1 MTAALLLLIF
11 LGFSV
16 LLFLKRITVML
27 ALPTMA
33 ILLAIVANVPGD
45 YIFTNI
51 LEEGPARLSPAIM
64 ATIFGGILAAFI
76 KNQGVA
82 EVLVRYAAE
91 LGGDHPLIV
100 GIILMFVTAL
110 LFTAVSGLGA
120 VVMVGTI
127 ILPAML
133 SIGMPPAAAGIV
145 MLLGLAMGG
154 TLNLVNWRLYMS
166 LLQIDQT
173 IVRGFMIR
181 MFAFYVV
188 AGLAYCVWALR
199 ASQLH
204 RFFALGAAVR
214 TPYRRMMPL
223 APIMPLILVLFFNW
237 SIEPA
242 FLVAIMFAVLASN
255 SEGEVAVYS
264 FLVMAGNLWMIQSPL
279 GDYYLA
285 HVGGESSVWRS
296 SLYGLFLLLPYLT
309 WAFGVLRW
317 SRKKRKSLRM
327 KWVVLVPLLPIVMLH
342 FMDVGFK
349 ISLIAGLLLAA
360 FITTRPRM
368 AQLLTKSMLEGIQ
381 TVAPALILILGIGML
396 MEAVAHP
403 NVMSA
408 LQRPLT
414 VLVPA
419 SPIPF
424 VLVFALLAPLAL
436 YRGPFN
442 LWGMGSA
449 IAVILTASKLL
460 GSAAIMGALV
470 SLGAM
475 QLICDS
481 TNTHNVWIASNIKV
495 ATAELSRKALPFAWP
510 LTIAGLLLT
519 AVMFL

>member
-11 LGFSV
+11 LAFGI
-16 LLFLKRITVML
+16 LLFSKRITVML

-45 YIFTNI
+45 YIIANI

-100 GIILMFVTAL
+100 GIILMLVTAL

-154 TLNLVNWRLYMS
+154 TLNIVNWRLYMS
-166 LLQIDQT
+166 LLQIDQA
-173 IVRGFMIR
+173 IVRGFMVR
-181 MFAFYVV
+181 MFALYLI
-188 AGLAYCVWALR
+188 AGLAYCIWALR

-204 RFFALGAAVR
+204 RFFAFGSSARA
-214 TPYRRMMPL
+214 PYRRMMPL
-223 APIMPLILVLFFNW
+223 APIMPLILVLFFDW

-255 SEGEVAVYS
+255 SEGEAAVYS
-264 FLVMAGNLWMIQSPL
+264 LLVMAGNLWFIQSAL
-279 GDYYLA
+279 GDFYLA
-285 HVGGESSVWRS
+285 HVGGDRPIWLASV
-296 SLYGLFLLLPYLT
+296 YGLLLLLPYIT
-309 WAFGVLRW
+309 WAFGVMRW

-327 KWVVLVPLLPIVMLH
+327 KWVVLVPLLPLLMLH
-342 FMDVGFK
+342 FMDVSFE
-349 ISLIAGLLLAA
+349 ISLIAGLLVAV

-396 MEAVAHP
+396 METVAHP
-403 NVMSA
+403 NVMNA
-408 LQRPLT
+408 LQTPLAA
-414 VLVPA
+414 LVPA

-442 LWGMGSA
+442 VWGMGSA
-449 IAVILTASKLL
+449 IAVILATANLL

-481 TNTHNVWIASNIKV
+481 TNTHNVWIASNVKV
-495 ATAELSRKALPFAWP
+495 DAAELSRKALPFAWP
-510 LTIAGLLLT
+510 LTIAGLLLA